1 MKTPIVKRQ
10 YGRFEMV
17 QEKPVNYVAYY
28 VTKTSSRK
36 FFGYN
41 KLKIAVLLRKSQNLL
56 NYSELLRF

>member
-1 MKTPIVKRQ
+1 MKTPIVKKQ

-28 VTKTSSRK
+28 VTKTTSRK
-36 FFGYN
+36 FSGYD
-41 KLKIAVLLRKSQNLL
+41 KSKIAVLLRKSQSLL